1 MQQINKS
8 ENEEGGKKLFYSTV
22 YLLLPHLRCLQTEV
36 DGIMLSSP
44 ELSMHQISST
54 G

>member
-22 YLLLPHLRCLQTEV
+22 YLLLPHLRGTEV